1 MYHFFFPSQTRK
13 LCFFRGVFNR
23 SASFT
28 TIGLL
33 YKNLS
38 LDPTENLQDTSDA
51 FGSDLFMSLNFET
64 ELPYL
69 SNPVLTPAVSSS
81 LPESILVPCF
91 WNWDMFA
98 VSDWLR
104 TFGGILFQ
112 ILFGNLPVNADIA
125 SHLSTTNLSFRK
137 IVPVAQK
144 NDKEDR
150 HILKFTEKN
159 FTPQNYMSI
168 CFYFRS
174 QNVLT
179 RLSVD

>member
-1 MYHFFFPSQTRK
+1 MSIFFFFFTFLLIFRQFSLNSRVFLRTFRRFFLNFRCYFLPKPLFCTIFFFPSQTRK

-51 FGSDLFMSLNFET
+51 FGSDLFMSLHFET

-91 WNWDMFA
+91 
-98 VSDWLR
+98 
-104 TFGGILFQ
+104 
-112 ILFGNLPVNADIA
+112 
-125 SHLSTTNLSFRK
+125 
-137 IVPVAQK
+137 
-144 NDKEDR
+144 
-150 HILKFTEKN
+150 
-159 FTPQNYMSI
+159 
-168 CFYFRS
+168 
-174 QNVLT
+174 
-179 RLSVD
+179 